1 MKQEIIDKI
10 NRLASQDEPFL
21 FVINYQADEAFI
33 RKLSD
38 INPEECLFDFE
49 GKGNFS
55 HTRKETWKEEIS
67 ETTWQIEPPLYED
80 YEQSFNIVKSNIMA
94 GNSYLTNLTNRVP
107 VSCNLSLEEI
117 FHRAKGKY
125 KLLLRRKRTQAEDK
139 AHLKEEN
146 IEENLTPFVCFSPET
161 FVRIK
166 GGRIYSYPMKGT
178 LDASLPNAEKLLMED
193 RKEAAEHATIVDLIR
208 NDLSRVAEDVRVD
221 KYRYVDVLHTNK
233 GDILQTSSEISGR
246 LPEDYPHHLGEILD
260 AQLPAG
266 SITGAPKDKTMQI
279 IQEAEGYDRGFYTG
293 IMGIYDQGE
302 LNSAVMIRFIEEEET
317 SPVDFEADGEKNF
330 KANEGK
336 KPKIVFQGRRR
347 HHFEERLPEGIR
359 GSDSENLPSDLN
371 PPFILEKIKEIM
383 KQQFVETIKIKNG
396 KALAL
401 PYHQARMERTIRRF
415 FPTLASEEIKLSS
428 LISPKEEMNLYKA
441 RVVYDI
447 QGVEAIEYAPYK
459 MKEIHSLKVVEDD
472 EIDYTYKSTDR
483 SALNALV
490 AQKDDCDEIIIVKNG
505 LITDTSFTN
514 LALFDGNRWLTPK
527 HPLLQGTKRAQLLE
541 AGIILEADLTL
552 ENLRKA
558 EKVSLFNAMID
569 FGEREVTKIFLPDQN

>member
-21 FVINYQADEAFI
+21 FVINYQGDKAFI
-33 RKLSD
+33 RQLSD
-38 INPEECLFDFE
+38 INPEVCLFDFE
-49 GKGNFS
+49 GRGNS
-55 HTRKETWKEEIS
+55 SDEMKNNSEKIA

-80 YEQSFNIVKSNIMA
+80 YERSFNIVKNNIMA

-107 VSCNLSLEEI
+107 VNCNLSLEEI

-125 KLLLRRKRTQAEDK
+125 KLLLRRKRNQAEDK
-139 AHLKEEN
+139 VQQKKEEAQN
-146 IEENLTPFVCFSPET
+146 KADKKEDIIEEISNPFVCFSPET

-208 NDLSRVAEDVRVD
+208 NDLSRVAEDVKVD

-302 LNSAVMIRFIEEEET
+302 LNSAVMIRFIEEET

-336 KPKIVFQGRRR
+336 KPKESRELYFKAGGGITSKSDCRREY
-347 HHFEERLPEGIR
+347 EEVIQKIYLP
-359 GSDSENLPSDLN
+359 
-371 PPFILEKIKEIM
+371 F
-383 KQQFVETIKIKNG
+383 
-396 KALAL
+396 
-401 PYHQARMERTIRRF
+401 
-415 FPTLASEEIKLSS
+415 
-428 LISPKEEMNLYKA
+428 
-441 RVVYDI
+441 
-447 QGVEAIEYAPYK
+447 
-459 MKEIHSLKVVEDD
+459 
-472 EIDYTYKSTDR
+472 
-483 SALNALV
+483 
-490 AQKDDCDEIIIVKNG
+490 
-505 LITDTSFTN
+505 
-514 LALFDGNRWLTPK
+514 
-527 HPLLQGTKRAQLLE
+527 
-541 AGIILEADLTL
+541 
-552 ENLRKA
+552 
-558 EKVSLFNAMID
+558 
-569 FGEREVTKIFLPDQN
+569 

>member
-21 FVINYQADEAFI
+21 FVINYQGDKAFI
-33 RKLSD
+33 RLLSD

-49 GKGNFS
+49 GRGNFS
-55 HTRKETWKEEIS
+55 HAWKETLKEEILKKETSEEEIS

-80 YEQSFNIVKSNIMA
+80 YERSFNIVKSNIMA
-94 GNSYLTNLTNRVP
+94 GNSYLTNLTCQVP

-125 KLLLRRKRTQAEDK
+125 KLLLRRKKTQAEDK

-178 LDASLPNAEKLLMED
+178 LDASLPDAEKQLMED

-208 NDLSRVAEDVRVD
+208 NDLSRVAENVRVD
-221 KYRYVDVLHTNK
+221 KYRYIDVLHTNK

-302 LNSAVMIRFIEEEET
+302 LNSAVMIRFIEEET
-317 SPVDFEADGEKNF
+317 SPVDFETDGEKNF
-330 KANEGK
+330 KAKEGK
-336 KPKIVFQGRRR
+336 
-347 HHFEERLPEGIR
+347 
-359 GSDSENLPSDLN
+359 
-371 PPFILEKIKEIM
+371 
-383 KQQFVETIKIKNG
+383 
-396 KALAL
+396 
-401 PYHQARMERTIRRF
+401 
-415 FPTLASEEIKLSS
+415 ASEGKE
-428 LISPKEEMNLYKA
+428 PKASRELYFKAGGGITSKSDCQREYEE
-441 RVVYDI
+441 VI
-447 QGVEAIEYAPYK
+447 Q
-459 MKEIHSLKVVEDD
+459 
-472 EIDYTYKSTDR
+472 
-483 SALNALV
+483 
-490 AQKDDCDEIIIVKNG
+490 
-505 LITDTSFTN
+505 
-514 LALFDGNRWLTPK
+514 
-527 HPLLQGTKRAQLLE
+527 
-541 AGIILEADLTL
+541 
-552 ENLRKA
+552 
-558 EKVSLFNAMID
+558 
-569 FGEREVTKIFLPDQN
+569 KIYLPF

>member
-55 HTRKETWKEEIS
+55 HARKETWKEEIS

-139 AHLKEEN
+139 AHLKEEPQN
-146 IEENLTPFVCFSPET
+146 KDYLKEEPQNKAHLKEENTEENLTPFVCFSPET

-178 LDASLPNAEKLLMED
+178 LDASLPDAEKQLMED

-221 KYRYVDVLHTNK
+221 KYRYIDVLHTNK

-279 IQEAEGYDRGFYTG
+279 IHEAEGYDRGFYTG

-302 LNSAVMIRFIEEEET
+302 LNSAVMIRFIEEET
-317 SPVDFEADGEKNF
+317 SPVDFEADGGKNF
-330 KANEGK
+330 KASEGK
-336 KPKIVFQGRRR
+336 GDEASRKLYFKAGGGITSKSDCRREYEEVIQKIY
-347 HHFEERLPEGIR
+347 LP
-359 GSDSENLPSDLN
+359 
-371 PPFILEKIKEIM
+371 F
-383 KQQFVETIKIKNG
+383 
-396 KALAL
+396 
-401 PYHQARMERTIRRF
+401 
-415 FPTLASEEIKLSS
+415 
-428 LISPKEEMNLYKA
+428 
-441 RVVYDI
+441 
-447 QGVEAIEYAPYK
+447 
-459 MKEIHSLKVVEDD
+459 
-472 EIDYTYKSTDR
+472 
-483 SALNALV
+483 
-490 AQKDDCDEIIIVKNG
+490 
-505 LITDTSFTN
+505 
-514 LALFDGNRWLTPK
+514 
-527 HPLLQGTKRAQLLE
+527 
-541 AGIILEADLTL
+541 
-552 ENLRKA
+552 
-558 EKVSLFNAMID
+558 
-569 FGEREVTKIFLPDQN
+569 

>member
-10 NRLASQDEPFL
+10 NQLASQDEPFL
-21 FVINYQADEAFI
+21 FVINYQGDKAFI
-33 RKLSD
+33 RLLSD

-49 GKGNFS
+49 GRGNLS
-55 HTRKETWKEEIS
+55 HAWKETWKEGTWKEETWKKETSEKEIS

-80 YEQSFNIVKSNIMA
+80 YERSFNIVKSNIMA
-94 GNSYLTNLTNRVP
+94 GNSYLTNLTCRVP

-125 KLLLRRKRTQAEDK
+125 KLLLRRKKTQAEDK

-178 LDASLPNAEKLLMED
+178 LDASLPNAEKQLMED

-221 KYRYVDVLHTNK
+221 KYRYIDVLHTNK
-233 GDILQTSSEISGR
+233 GNILQTSSEISGR

-302 LNSAVMIRFIEEEET
+302 LNSAVMIRFIEEET
-317 SPVDFEADGEKNF
+317 SPVDFETDGEKNF
-330 KANEGK
+330 KAKEGK
-336 KPKIVFQGRRR
+336 
-347 HHFEERLPEGIR
+347 
-359 GSDSENLPSDLN
+359 
-371 PPFILEKIKEIM
+371 
-383 KQQFVETIKIKNG
+383 
-396 KALAL
+396 
-401 PYHQARMERTIRRF
+401 
-415 FPTLASEEIKLSS
+415 ASEGKEPKANRKLYFKAGGGITSKS
-428 LISPKEEMNLYKA
+428 DCRKEYEE
-441 RVVYDI
+441 VI
-447 QGVEAIEYAPYK
+447 Q
-459 MKEIHSLKVVEDD
+459 
-472 EIDYTYKSTDR
+472 
-483 SALNALV
+483 
-490 AQKDDCDEIIIVKNG
+490 
-505 LITDTSFTN
+505 
-514 LALFDGNRWLTPK
+514 
-527 HPLLQGTKRAQLLE
+527 
-541 AGIILEADLTL
+541 
-552 ENLRKA
+552 
-558 EKVSLFNAMID
+558 
-569 FGEREVTKIFLPDQN
+569 KIYLPF

>member
-21 FVINYQADEAFI
+21 FVINYQGDKAFI
-33 RKLSD
+33 RLLSD

-49 GKGNFS
+49 GRGNLS
-55 HTRKETWKEEIS
+55 HVWKETWKEGTSEEEIWKEETLKEEIS

-80 YEQSFNIVKSNIMA
+80 YERSFNIVKSNIMA
-94 GNSYLTNLTNRVP
+94 GNSYLTNLTCKVP
-107 VSCNLSLEEI
+107 VSCNLSLEDI

-125 KLLLRRKRTQAEDK
+125 KLLLRRKR
-139 AHLKEEN
+139 
-146 IEENLTPFVCFSPET
+146 NLTPFVCFSPET

-178 LDASLPNAEKLLMED
+178 LDASLPNAEKQLMED

-221 KYRYVDVLHTNK
+221 KYRYIDVLHTNK

-302 LNSAVMIRFIEEEET
+302 LNSAVMIRFIEEET

-330 KANEGK
+330 KTKEGK
-336 KPKIVFQGRRR
+336 
-347 HHFEERLPEGIR
+347 
-359 GSDSENLPSDLN
+359 
-371 PPFILEKIKEIM
+371 
-383 KQQFVETIKIKNG
+383 
-396 KALAL
+396 
-401 PYHQARMERTIRRF
+401 
-415 FPTLASEEIKLSS
+415 ASEGKEPKASRKLYFKAGGGITSKS
-428 LISPKEEMNLYKA
+428 DCRREYEE
-441 RVVYDI
+441 VI
-447 QGVEAIEYAPYK
+447 Q
-459 MKEIHSLKVVEDD
+459 
-472 EIDYTYKSTDR
+472 
-483 SALNALV
+483 
-490 AQKDDCDEIIIVKNG
+490 
-505 LITDTSFTN
+505 
-514 LALFDGNRWLTPK
+514 
-527 HPLLQGTKRAQLLE
+527 
-541 AGIILEADLTL
+541 
-552 ENLRKA
+552 
-558 EKVSLFNAMID
+558 
-569 FGEREVTKIFLPDQN
+569 KIYLPF

>member
-21 FVINYQADEAFI
+21 FVINYQGDKAFI
-33 RKLSD
+33 RLLSD

-49 GKGNFS
+49 GRGNFS
-55 HTRKETWKEEIS
+55 HAWKETLKEEISEKETWKKETSEEEISEKEISEKEIS
-67 ETTWQIEPPLYED
+67 ETTWQIDPPLYED
-80 YEQSFNIVKSNIMA
+80 YERSFNIVKSNIMA
-94 GNSYLTNLTNRVP
+94 GNSYLTNLTCRVP

-221 KYRYVDVLHTNK
+221 KYRYIDVLHTNK
-233 GDILQTSSEISGR
+233 GNILQTSSEISGR

-293 IMGIYDQGE
+293 IMGIYDQDE
-302 LNSAVMIRFIEEEET
+302 LNSAVMIRFIEEET
-317 SPVDFEADGEKNF
+317 SPVDFETDGEKNF
-330 KANEGK
+330 KASEGK
-336 KPKIVFQGRRR
+336 GD
-347 HHFEERLPEGIR
+347 E
-359 GSDSENLPSDLN
+359 
-371 PPFILEKIKEIM
+371 
-383 KQQFVETIKIKNG
+383 
-396 KALAL
+396 
-401 PYHQARMERTIRRF
+401 
-415 FPTLASEEIKLSS
+415 ASEGKRDEASRKLYFKAGGGITSKS
-428 LISPKEEMNLYKA
+428 DCRKEYEE
-441 RVVYDI
+441 VI
-447 QGVEAIEYAPYK
+447 Q
-459 MKEIHSLKVVEDD
+459 
-472 EIDYTYKSTDR
+472 
-483 SALNALV
+483 
-490 AQKDDCDEIIIVKNG
+490 
-505 LITDTSFTN
+505 
-514 LALFDGNRWLTPK
+514 
-527 HPLLQGTKRAQLLE
+527 
-541 AGIILEADLTL
+541 
-552 ENLRKA
+552 
-558 EKVSLFNAMID
+558 
-569 FGEREVTKIFLPDQN
+569 KIYLPF

>member
-1 MKQEIIDKI
+1 MFRDFLSPIFYDQFFAHPNKSSIFADMKQEIIDKI

-21 FVINYQADEAFI
+21 FVINYQGDKAFI
-33 RKLSD
+33 RQLSD

-49 GKGNFS
+49 GRGNLS
-55 HTRKETWKEEIS
+55 HAWKETLKEETS

-80 YEQSFNIVKSNIMA
+80 YERSFNIVKSNIMA

-107 VSCNLSLEEI
+107 VNCNLSLEEI

-139 AHLKEEN
+139 AHLKEEAQNKAHLKEEN

-161 FVRIK
+161 FVKIK

-246 LPEDYPHHLGEILD
+246 LPEDYRQHLGEILD

-302 LNSAVMIRFIEEEET
+302 LNSAVMIRFIEEET

-336 KPKIVFQGRRR
+336 KPKESRKLYFKAGGGITSKSDCRREY
-347 HHFEERLPEGIR
+347 EEVIQKIYLP
-359 GSDSENLPSDLN
+359 
-371 PPFILEKIKEIM
+371 F
-383 KQQFVETIKIKNG
+383 
-396 KALAL
+396 
-401 PYHQARMERTIRRF
+401 
-415 FPTLASEEIKLSS
+415 
-428 LISPKEEMNLYKA
+428 
-441 RVVYDI
+441 
-447 QGVEAIEYAPYK
+447 
-459 MKEIHSLKVVEDD
+459 
-472 EIDYTYKSTDR
+472 
-483 SALNALV
+483 
-490 AQKDDCDEIIIVKNG
+490 
-505 LITDTSFTN
+505 
-514 LALFDGNRWLTPK
+514 
-527 HPLLQGTKRAQLLE
+527 
-541 AGIILEADLTL
+541 
-552 ENLRKA
+552 
-558 EKVSLFNAMID
+558 
-569 FGEREVTKIFLPDQN
+569 

>member
-21 FVINYQADEAFI
+21 FVINYQGDKAFI
-33 RKLSD
+33 RLLSD

-49 GKGNFS
+49 GRGNLS
-55 HTRKETWKEEIS
+55 HVWKETWKEENLKKETWKKVTSEEEIS

-80 YEQSFNIVKSNIMA
+80 YERSFNIVKSNIMA
-94 GNSYLTNLTNRVP
+94 GNSYLTNLTCRVP
-107 VSCNLSLEEI
+107 VSCNLPLEEI

-125 KLLLRRKRTQAEDK
+125 KLLLRRKKTQAEDKAHLKEEAQNKDYLKEEPQNK

-221 KYRYVDVLHTNK
+221 KYRYIDVLHTNK
-233 GDILQTSSEISGR
+233 GNILQTSSEISGR
-246 LPEDYPHHLGEILD
+246 LPEDYSHHLGEILD

-302 LNSAVMIRFIEEEET
+302 LNSAVMIRFIEEET

-330 KANEGK
+330 KASEGK
-336 KPKIVFQGRRR
+336 GDEASRKLYFKAGGGITSKSDCRKEYEEVIQKIY
-347 HHFEERLPEGIR
+347 LP
-359 GSDSENLPSDLN
+359 
-371 PPFILEKIKEIM
+371 F
-383 KQQFVETIKIKNG
+383 
-396 KALAL
+396 
-401 PYHQARMERTIRRF
+401 
-415 FPTLASEEIKLSS
+415 
-428 LISPKEEMNLYKA
+428 
-441 RVVYDI
+441 
-447 QGVEAIEYAPYK
+447 
-459 MKEIHSLKVVEDD
+459 
-472 EIDYTYKSTDR
+472 
-483 SALNALV
+483 
-490 AQKDDCDEIIIVKNG
+490 
-505 LITDTSFTN
+505 
-514 LALFDGNRWLTPK
+514 
-527 HPLLQGTKRAQLLE
+527 
-541 AGIILEADLTL
+541 
-552 ENLRKA
+552 
-558 EKVSLFNAMID
+558 
-569 FGEREVTKIFLPDQN
+569 

>member
-10 NRLASQDEPFL
+10 NRLANQDEPFL
-21 FVINYQADEAFI
+21 FVINYQGNKAFI
-33 RKLSD
+33 RQLSD

-49 GKGNFS
+49 GRGNS
-55 HTRKETWKEEIS
+55 SDEMKNNSEKIAEISEKIAEEETSKEEIS
-67 ETTWQIEPPLYED
+67 EISWQIAPPLYED
-80 YEQSFNIVKSNIMA
+80 YERSFGIVKSNIMA

-107 VSCNLSLEEI
+107 VNCNLSLEEI

-139 AHLKEEN
+139 AHLKEEAQNKAHLKEEN

-161 FVRIK
+161 FVKIK

-279 IQEAEGYDRGFYTG
+279 IHEAEGYDRGFYTG

-302 LNSAVMIRFIEEEET
+302 LNSAVMIRFIEEET

-336 KPKIVFQGRRR
+336 KPKESRELYFKAGGGITSKSDCRREY
-347 HHFEERLPEGIR
+347 EEVIQKIYLP
-359 GSDSENLPSDLN
+359 
-371 PPFILEKIKEIM
+371 F
-383 KQQFVETIKIKNG
+383 
-396 KALAL
+396 
-401 PYHQARMERTIRRF
+401 
-415 FPTLASEEIKLSS
+415 
-428 LISPKEEMNLYKA
+428 
-441 RVVYDI
+441 
-447 QGVEAIEYAPYK
+447 
-459 MKEIHSLKVVEDD
+459 
-472 EIDYTYKSTDR
+472 
-483 SALNALV
+483 
-490 AQKDDCDEIIIVKNG
+490 
-505 LITDTSFTN
+505 
-514 LALFDGNRWLTPK
+514 
-527 HPLLQGTKRAQLLE
+527 
-541 AGIILEADLTL
+541 
-552 ENLRKA
+552 
-558 EKVSLFNAMID
+558 
-569 FGEREVTKIFLPDQN
+569 

>member
-10 NRLASQDEPFL
+10 NQLASQDEPFL
-21 FVINYQADEAFI
+21 FVINYQGDKAFI
-33 RKLSD
+33 RLLSD

-49 GKGNFS
+49 GRGNLS
-55 HTRKETWKEEIS
+55 HAWKETLKEEILKKETLKKETLKEETLKEEIS

-80 YEQSFNIVKSNIMA
+80 YERSFNIVKSNIMA
-94 GNSYLTNLTNRVP
+94 GNSYLTNLTCKVP
-107 VSCNLSLEEI
+107 VSCNLSLEDI

-125 KLLLRRKRTQAEDK
+125 KLLLRRKR
-139 AHLKEEN
+139 
-146 IEENLTPFVCFSPET
+146 NLNPFVCFSPET

-178 LDASLPNAEKLLMED
+178 LDASLPNAEKQLMED

-221 KYRYVDVLHTNK
+221 KYRYIDVLHTNK

-302 LNSAVMIRFIEEEET
+302 LNSAVMIRFIEEET

-336 KPKIVFQGRRR
+336 KPKESRKLYFKAGGGITSKSDCRREY
-347 HHFEERLPEGIR
+347 EEVIQKIYLP
-359 GSDSENLPSDLN
+359 
-371 PPFILEKIKEIM
+371 F
-383 KQQFVETIKIKNG
+383 
-396 KALAL
+396 
-401 PYHQARMERTIRRF
+401 
-415 FPTLASEEIKLSS
+415 
-428 LISPKEEMNLYKA
+428 
-441 RVVYDI
+441 
-447 QGVEAIEYAPYK
+447 
-459 MKEIHSLKVVEDD
+459 
-472 EIDYTYKSTDR
+472 
-483 SALNALV
+483 
-490 AQKDDCDEIIIVKNG
+490 
-505 LITDTSFTN
+505 
-514 LALFDGNRWLTPK
+514 
-527 HPLLQGTKRAQLLE
+527 
-541 AGIILEADLTL
+541 
-552 ENLRKA
+552 
-558 EKVSLFNAMID
+558 
-569 FGEREVTKIFLPDQN
+569 